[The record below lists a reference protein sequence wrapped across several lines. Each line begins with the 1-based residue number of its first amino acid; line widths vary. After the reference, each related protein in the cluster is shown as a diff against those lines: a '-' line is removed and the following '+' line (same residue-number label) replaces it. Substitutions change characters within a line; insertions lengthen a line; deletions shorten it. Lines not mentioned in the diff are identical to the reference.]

1 MTKILCTFAVIFIQP
16 QQSVLTLADGWMWLS
31 NLININ
37 TPKPMTIS
45 TKAATPATPAA
56 ATSAASSF
64 KPSFYVA
71 TSFEVILRI
80 SSIHLY
86 QAYGKS
92 FMSLLLIIRD
102 QILPLFSIDTP
113 RKDGLEEFLNRFIN
127 SNGQDFMSFFTKKN

>member
-37 TPKPMTIS
+37 TPKPMIIS
-45 TKAATPATPAA
+45 TKATPAAA